1 MLKNYWLPNEINNRR
16 KTLSPN
22 CDGTEKRERGRD
34 CLFVFSPLT
43 IFGLFVCFFT
53 TYNFRGSKSLMK
65 LKPSLQQEKTKTF
78 FIHPRR
84 QIKRKLISK

>member
-43 IFGLFVCFFT
+43 IFSLFVCFFT

-65 LKPSLQQEKTKTF
+65 LKPSLQQEKTRNF
-78 FIHPRR
+78 FLSIQGVR
-84 QIKRKLISK
+84 